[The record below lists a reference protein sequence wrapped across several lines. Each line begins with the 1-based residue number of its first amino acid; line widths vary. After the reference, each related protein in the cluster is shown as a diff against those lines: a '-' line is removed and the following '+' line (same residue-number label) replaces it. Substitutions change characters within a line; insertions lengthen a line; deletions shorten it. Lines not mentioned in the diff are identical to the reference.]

1 MYCIAEVNI
10 FSAIG
15 LSCDRELGR
24 LLQALCWFEKYVEVH
39 HPPRDFLL

>member
-1 MYCIAEVNI
+1 MHEKERKTLSLGLVMYCIGVVNI

-24 LLQALCWFEKYVEVH
+24 LL
-39 HPPRDFLL
+39 